1 MHEAGVNIG
10 NSTRNIQYVVPKNR
24 PTVISHDTS
33 ELVTVLEMISRTG
46 KVGKPLFIY
55 KEVHQMENWFP
66 AVITKEYDYATS
78 PSRFINE
85 FIINELFLNHFP
97 ASEDK

>member
-1 MHEAGVNIG
+1 
-10 NSTRNIQYVVPKNR
+10 
-24 PTVISHDTS
+24 
-33 ELVTVLEMISRTG
+33 MISRTG